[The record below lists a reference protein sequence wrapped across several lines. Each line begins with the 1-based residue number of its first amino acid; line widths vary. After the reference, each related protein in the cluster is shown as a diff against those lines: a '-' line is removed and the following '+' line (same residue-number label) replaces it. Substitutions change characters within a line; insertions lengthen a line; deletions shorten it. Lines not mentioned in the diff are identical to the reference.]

1 VVVYNLNSVV
11 HLHYGLHH
19 LLQLLAQALS
29 VCMYNTYLCMYVWT
43 VIGQLLAPQNLAMGQ
58 TYEQLDKGEQGRLGK
73 RGEEAVP
80 IRPDTQ

>member
-1 VVVYNLNSVV
+1 
-11 HLHYGLHH
+11 
-19 LLQLLAQALS
+19 
-29 VCMYNTYLCMYVWT
+29 MYVCMYVWT

-58 TYEQLDKGEQGRLGK
+58 TYEQLDKGEQGTLGK